1 MFHIRYIFTRAVWL
15 CSILESAAHVCVDR
29 WFKLVS
35 SIPQQSSARGNI
47 LRRVL
52 ELRQSWL
59 VVMQAWS
66 ASIFLRASSDAR
78 QLWRCVSESDTCI
91 FTMLSFS
98 LCCSVLCIT
107 TQQTSVKYE
116 FSLSHT
122 ETSVP
127 QHKSHTSVQVVR
139 KQQQFEGVRHGEG
152 DPPPHWGWGSGGA
165 VPLPEKFFCVFWLV
179 F

>member
-1 MFHIRYIFTRAVWL
+1 
-15 CSILESAAHVCVDR
+15 
-29 WFKLVS
+29 
-35 SIPQQSSARGNI
+35 
-47 LRRVL
+47 
-52 ELRQSWL
+52 
-59 VVMQAWS
+59 
-66 ASIFLRASSDAR
+66 
-78 QLWRCVSESDTCI
+78 
-91 FTMLSFS
+91 MLSFS

-165 VPLPEKFFCVFWLV
+165 QTRKVFLCILTRILKVIDISERVNKYVSKDVMCVCMYCVNLLNH
-179 F
+179 